1 MSEIAE
7 LKLIPQNTDHP
18 GEACDLVLVAEDDL
32 MFRRILQTWLESW
45 GYQVMIAIDGGQAW
59 ELLQGENAPHL
70 LILDWMM
77 PKMNGVELCRLIRER
92 NHSPYQYILLVT
104 AKDGTTDLVAGLEAG
119 ADDYLSKPFN
129 KNELRARL
137 RTGRRIL
144 TLQAE
149 QMKAHEKL
157 QFQATHDGLTGVW
170 NRNAI
175 LDILSHEF
183 ERSGRGR
190 GSMGIVILDL
200 DHFKKVND
208 SYGHPAGDLVLKEAV
223 RRIQEALRAYDS
235 VGRYGGEEFLIVL
248 PDCNQNQ
255 VERCAERVRLRIA
268 ADPVCFNGIQIPV
281 TASLGVAVT
290 SLLPH
295 TVKEALESADSALYR
310 AKDSGRNRVVLTLV
324 A

>member
-1 MSEIAE
+1 MSDTAQLE
-7 LKLIPQNTDHP
+7 LAPLNTDRP
-18 GEACDLVLVAEDDL
+18 GDSCNLVLVAEDDV
-32 MFRRILQTWLESW
+32 MFRKILQTWLESW
-45 GYQVMIAIDGGQAW
+45 GYQVMLAVDGGQAW
-59 ELLQGENAPHL
+59 EMLQGENAPHL
-70 LILDWMM
+70 LILDWIM

-104 AKDGTTDLVAGLEAG
+104 AKDGMPDLVAGLEAG

-144 TLQAE
+144 TLQDE

-157 QFQATHDGLTGVW
+157 RFQASHDGLTGVW

-175 LDILSHEF
+175 LDILGREF
-183 ERSGRGR
+183 ERSGRGH
-190 GSMGIVILDL
+190 SPMGVVILDL

-208 SYGHPAGDLVLKEAV
+208 TYGHPAGDLVLREAV
-223 RRIQEALRAYDS
+223 GRIQQALRTYDS

-248 PDCNQNQ
+248 PDCNRTQ
-255 VERCAERVRLRIA
+255 VERCAERVRLKIA
-268 ADPVCFNGIQIPV
+268 GEPVQFNDVEIPI

-290 SLLPH
+290 SSIPGN
-295 TVKEALESADSALYR
+295 VKEALEVADTALYR
-310 AKDSGRNRVVLTLV
+310 AKNNGRNRVVLTLLD
-324 A
+324 